1 MSATRKMGG
10 GQPPWPPVMLLRACS
25 YMYQFLKIS
34 VSNQTYFFIIK
45 FIKFIHSFLSM
56 MFTVF
61 NTENHLFL
69 LSKNSNLKLFNFEAE
84 NIMRIAIL
92 FFYRNTI
99 IKPHYIQSSYPLRID
114 PIHGDLSL

>member
-1 MSATRKMGG
+1 
-10 GQPPWPPVMLLRACS
+10 
-25 YMYQFLKIS
+25 
-34 VSNQTYFFIIK
+34 
-45 FIKFIHSFLSM
+45 M

-92 FFYRNTI
+92 FFIET
-99 IKPHYIQSSYPLRID
+99 HS
-114 PIHGDLSL
+114 